1 MKTVCVYCAS
11 SSKAAPIYLKSAT
24 DLGRSL
30 TENNLDVV
38 YGGGSTGLMGALA
51 DSVLENKGTITGV
64 LPDFMEE
71 LEWGHKKVN
80 MINVGDMHE
89 RKRIML
95 EMADAVVALA
105 GGCGT
110 FEEILEAITWRR
122 LGLFKGPAIIVN
134 TNNYYDP
141 IIAQLNR
148 AVDENFMND
157 EHPKL
162 WVVVSSTEELMAAL
176 QEPTENENSLA
187 NAAVTQ

>member
-11 SSKAAPIYLKSAT
+11 SSKAAPIYLTSAI
-24 DLGRSL
+24 DLGKVL

-80 MINVGDMHE
+80 MISVGDMHE

-110 FEEILEAITWRR
+110 FEEILEAITWIR

-134 TNNYYDP
+134 TNHYYDP

-157 EHPKL
+157 EHRKL
-162 WVVVSSTEELMAAL
+162 WIVVSSTEELMVAL
-176 QEPTENENSLA
+176 QGPTENENSLA
-187 NAAVTQ
+187 NAAVAQ